1 MQLTKKK
8 SQQSDVV
15 ERLKPLV
22 PERPKLVSRNLQT
35 KDVLDENLEEEKSER
50 NNEESGKDG
59 GYHSHETKEIKI
71 EVDDVERG
79 ILINDVPRFEMEP
92 LCPNLED
99 EDNKEEEESDDVN
112 TSFQQN
118 EGRKGSVA
126 SVMVLPSISI
136 AHFSKEK
143 ELTLAEPLTNVEEKI
158 TIEKEGSSCEGKE
171 DDEEDSSG
179 KEVLCY
185 AWQIAKGMVRIFS
198 TEECL
203 EQFSHHLQSAK
214 ISLLP
219 KFKKLLFPVWYSTE
233 GFIPLT
239 PSLPEKQHLIKC
251 QPVSTGFLLRLK
263 SQLKTL
269 FFSQYS
275 SLRVIEGKIV

>member
-1 MQLTKKK
+1 MKK

-15 ERLKPLV
+15 ERLKPPV

-59 GYHSHETKEIKI
+59 GYHCSETKEIKI
-71 EVDDVERG
+71 DLDDVERG
-79 ILINDVPRFEMEP
+79 ILINDAPRSEMEP
-92 LCPNLED
+92 SCLNLGFEGD
-99 EDNKEEEESDDVN
+99 KEEEESDVVN
-112 TSFQQN
+112 TSFLQN

-143 ELTLAEPLTNVEEKI
+143 ELTPAEPLRNVEEKI
-158 TIEKEGSSCEGKE
+158 TIEKEEGSCEGKE
-171 DDEEDSSG
+171 DDEEDISG

-214 ISLLP
+214 ICLLP
-219 KFKKLLFPVWYSTE
+219 IFKKLLFPAWYSTE

-251 QPVSTGFLLRLK
+251 QQVSTGFLPRLK
-263 SQLKTL
+263 NLKTL

-275 SLRVIEGKIV
+275 SLRVIEGKIA

>member
-1 MQLTKKK
+1 MKK

-15 ERLKPLV
+15 ERLKPPV

-59 GYHSHETKEIKI
+59 GYHSSETKEIKI
-71 EVDDVERG
+71 DLDDVERG
-79 ILINDVPRFEMEP
+79 ILINDAPRSEMEP
-92 LCPNLED
+92 LCSNLED
-99 EDNKEEEESDDVN
+99 EDDKEEEESDDVN
-112 TSFQQN
+112 TSFLQN

-143 ELTLAEPLTNVEEKI
+143 ELTLAEPLRNVEENI
-158 TIEKEGSSCEGKE
+158 TIEKEEGSCEGKE
-171 DDEEDSSG
+171 DDEEDISG

-203 EQFSHHLQSAK
+203 EQFGHHLQSTK
-214 ISLLP
+214 ICLFPL
-219 KFKKLLFPVWYSTE
+219 FKKLLFWAWYSKE

-239 PSLPEKQHLIKC
+239 PSLPEKQHLINC
-251 QPVSTGFLLRLK
+251 QQVSTGFLPGLK
-263 SQLKTL
+263 NLKT
-269 FFSQYS
+269 FFSQPIFIPS
-275 SLRVIEGKIV
+275 SYRG